1 MKNNYKT
8 LVHEYIANFDI
19 NFIFNKIQNTRN
31 QIYFIGGSSRA
42 IILQDFKS
50 HDIDIVVPKITN
62 DTIELLKKD
71 FSISLN
77 NHYKSLSFKYNNLD
91 IQISSFRKDINHYG
105 RQAKV
110 ELADTIEIDAIRRD
124 LTFNSIYINLL
135 GEISDFY
142 LGELDLLNSTL
153 RFIGN
158 PTEQIQED
166 YLRAIRYIRFLSL
179 FEKPTSLQEDVD
191 AIKMLSK
198 NITDFVKPDK
208 IRQEI
213 SKISQMSHPKN
224 SFNFIKENR
233 ELLFLKDFLN

>member
-1 MKNNYKT
+1 MKNNYET
-8 LVHEYIANFDI
+8 SVNDYIVNFDL

-31 QIYFIGGSSRA
+31 QIYFIGGSSRS

-62 DTIELLKKD
+62 DTIKLLEND
-71 FSISLN
+71 FSIFLN
-77 NHYKSLSFKYNNLD
+77 NHYKSLSFKYNNLG

-110 ELADTIEIDAIRRD
+110 ELAETIEIDAIRRD

-142 LGELDLLNSTL
+142 LGEIDLLNSTL
-153 RFIGN
+153 RFLGN
-158 PTEQIQED
+158 PIEQIQED
-166 YLRAIRYIRFLSL
+166 YLRAIRYVRFLSL
-179 FEKPTSLQEDVD
+179 FEKPISLQEDID

-208 IRQEI
+208 IRQEL

-224 SFNFIKENR
+224 SYNFIKENR
-233 ELLFLKDFLN
+233 ELFFLKDFLN

>member
-1 MKNNYKT
+1 VKNNYET
-8 LVHEYIANFDI
+8 SVNDYIVNFDL

-31 QIYFIGGSSRA
+31 QIYFIGGSSRS

-62 DTIELLKKD
+62 DTIKLLEND
-71 FSISLN
+71 FSIFLN
-77 NHYKSLSFKYNNLD
+77 NHYKSLSFKYNNLG

-110 ELADTIEIDAIRRD
+110 ELAETIEIDAIRRD

-142 LGELDLLNSTL
+142 LGEIDLLNSTL
-153 RFIGN
+153 RFLGN
-158 PTEQIQED
+158 PIEQIQED
-166 YLRAIRYIRFLSL
+166 YLRAIRYVRFLSL
-179 FEKPTSLQEDVD
+179 FEKPISLQEDID

-208 IRQEI
+208 IRQEL

-224 SFNFIKENR
+224 SYNFIKENR
-233 ELLFLKDFLN
+233 ELFFLKDFLN